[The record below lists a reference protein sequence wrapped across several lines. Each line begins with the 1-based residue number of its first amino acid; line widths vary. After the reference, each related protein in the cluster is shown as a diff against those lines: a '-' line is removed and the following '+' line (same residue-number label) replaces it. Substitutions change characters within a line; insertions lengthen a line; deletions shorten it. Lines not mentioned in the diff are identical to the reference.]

1 MKIVH
6 ELNQLDFGGVEKIIR
21 NIVKYDKKNE
31 HCVAVYKDGKYRSEL
46 EKVGA
51 KIILLSDEDINVSAD
66 LIHIHSGGAK
76 SPMAYD
82 LKGEFPV
89 IETIHSPIRSA
100 NGDDYVTQRVGVTK
114 TVASLNKGAITILNG
129 IDFESMVPDKSPGQ
143 IIKELKINPVLPVVG
158 RLGRIGK
165 DKGLEQWILTCYY
178 AQQQGFNF
186 TPIIIGDEARDCEGY
201 RGKLKLMIASLPV
214 ENVIWIPNQLNIADY
229 LQIME
234 VFLYPS
240 PTEGFGLSLI
250 EAAYMDAVVVTYN
263 NDVNKEILAGYAKLV
278 DKNIPALV
286 EGLKTALDHNYQ
298 SALSGIAR
306 EWVETEFD
314 AERMSLEYQCLYGKV
329 LDECS
334 NRHLDKCHQS

>member
-1 MKIVH
+1 
-6 ELNQLDFGGVEKIIR
+6 
-21 NIVKYDKKNE
+21 
-31 HCVAVYKDGKYRSEL
+31 
-46 EKVGA
+46 
-51 KIILLSDEDINVSAD
+51 
-66 LIHIHSGGAK
+66 
-76 SPMAYD
+76 
-82 LKGEFPV
+82 
-89 IETIHSPIRSA
+89 
-100 NGDDYVTQRVGVTK
+100 
-114 TVASLNKGAITILNG
+114 LNKGAITILNG